1 MKKAKAAKRKTLTAV
16 SQTASAAADAH
27 RPNSVGRSRR
37 ALTRGQWVDKP
48 GPISFH
54 IEPLPAT
61 FSLIGMLGFIITT
74 VFTVSGRVPLS
85 WGVAFDIVFA
95 LMFIASMISITPR
108 FAGWD

>member
-1 MKKAKAAKRKTLTAV
+1 MKKLKSKAA
-16 SQTASAAADAH
+16 AA
-27 RPNSVGRSRR
+27 RRSRQTTQPTKQPVQR
-37 ALTRGQWVDKP
+37 TLN
-48 GPISFH
+48 SFH
-54 IEPLPAT
+54 VEPLPAT

-74 VFTVSGRVPLS
+74 VFTVSGRVSLS

>member
-1 MKKAKAAKRKTLTAV
+1 MKRKTARRT
-16 SQTASAAADAH
+16 SKTAS
-27 RPNSVGRSRR
+27 V
-37 ALTRGQWVDKP
+37 KP
-48 GPISFH
+48 QPKPAPSSFR

-95 LMFIASMISITPR
+95 LMFTASMISITPK

>member
-1 MKKAKAAKRKTLTAV
+1 MRNNKRVSRRKTPKAAP
-16 SQTASAAADAH
+16 Q
-27 RPNSVGRSRR
+27 RPVQS
-37 ALTRGQWVDKP
+37 
-48 GPISFH
+48 SFH

-85 WGVAFDIVFA
+85 WGVAFDTVFA

>member
-1 MKKAKAAKRKTLTAV
+1 MKKKAKAAKRKTQRAV
-16 SQTASAAADAH
+16 PQKPAQ
-27 RPNSVGRSRR
+27 R
-37 ALTRGQWVDKP
+37 ALP
-48 GPISFH
+48 LH

-85 WGVAFDIVFA
+85 WGIAFDIVFA
-95 LMFIASMISITPR
+95 LMFIASMISITPK

>member
-1 MKKAKAAKRKTLTAV
+1 MKKAKAARRKT
-16 SQTASAAADAH
+16 
-27 RPNSVGRSRR
+27 RR
-37 ALTRGQWVDKP
+37 AVPQKP
-48 GPISFH
+48 AERARALPLH

-95 LMFIASMISITPR
+95 LMFIASMISITPK